1 MSQVSMKKVSTV
13 LIEASVVGVVLAVLV
28 KIVKDYVLPY
38 IPDVSGYKNSIELF
52 IITGIIFHVIC
63 EYSGV
68 NIWYA
73 REYCKLF

>member
-1 MSQVSMKKVSTV
+1 MSQVSLKKLSTV
-13 LIEASVVGVVLAVLV
+13 LIEASVVGAALAVLV
-28 KIVKDYVLPY
+28 KIVKEFILPY
-38 IPDVSGYKNSIELF
+38 IPNVSGRKESVELF
-52 IITGIIFHVIC
+52 IVTGIIFHVIC